1 MYTRHFYKVD
11 EVYSALTYATA
22 FGRVREAV
30 FWAQEL
36 LDSNLG
42 LDCLKSLFHS
52 WILFRGLGS
61 FQWLDAALTVWKSG
75 EIEDDQILL
84 LAYQLAS
91 LPLSARDS
99 TPLTLMYLTFG
110 DKQPDRLL
118 VSGCPVE
125 DSRTS
130 YDQAIL
136 RSVHQKKTEMLWLLL
151 RKYFNTDHKVIWKYL
166 VDATQGHA
174 SLQKILHDLE
184 DLEGLLED
192 STKTFFLYALGVGAV
207 CLSSQSL
214 KESLKPLR
222 TELDPPT
229 QKELAEWNE
238 LLGRKLRRIFEIPRD
253 CLYWVTDRGQKLYT
267 YSSVQELPDLLIDL
281 EGSEYWSEALESKS
295 FDDLTDLEK
304 FAFLETYFPDG
315 HPMTWTKEEISKSHG
330 DGCLGPKEEP
340 SLQRWQRIWIR
351 NTESRVLWKGWERAS
366 KVHVSIHDDLVD
378 LFAENKDTWETQ
390 LATWNLAP
398 VKKIVVPAATT

>member
-61 FQWLDAALTVWKSG
+61 FQWLETALTVWKSG
-75 EIEDDQILL
+75 EIEDDVLIL

-91 LPLSARDS
+91 LPTSARDS

-110 DKQPDRLL
+110 EIQPDLL
-118 VSGCPVE
+118 LASGCPV
-125 DSRTS
+125 DDPRPL

-136 RSVHQKKTEMLWLLL
+136 RAAHQKKAEMLWLLL
-151 RKYFNTDHKVIWKYL
+151 RKHFTGDHTVLWKYL
-166 VDATQGHA
+166 EDSVSEKPIQ
-174 SLQKILHDLE
+174 QKILQNLKDLE
-184 DLEGLLED
+184 ELLDD

-207 CLSSQSL
+207 CLSPQGL
-214 KESLKPLR
+214 TETMKPLR
-222 TELDPPT
+222 PHLDANIYKELD
-229 QKELAEWNE
+229 EWNA
-238 LLGRKLRRIFEIPRD
+238 LLGRKLRRVFEIPRD
-253 CLYWVTDRGQKLYT
+253 CLYWVTDRGNKPFTYT
-267 YSSVQELPDLLIDL
+267 SVCELPDLFLDL
-281 EGSEYWSEALESKS
+281 EASEYWSEALESKS
-295 FDDLTDLEK
+295 FDDLPDLEK

-315 HPMTWTKEEISKSHG
+315 HPMTWSKEEISKSHG
-330 DGCLGPKEEP
+330 DGCLNPKEDI

-351 NTESRVLWKGWERAS
+351 GTESRVLWKGWERAS
-366 KVHVSIHDDLVD
+366 KLKISADEDVVD
-378 LFAENKDTWETQ
+378 LFSKHKDDWETTFQ
-390 LATWNLAP
+390 TWNLAP
-398 VKKIVVPAATT
+398 VQKLLVPQVS

>member
-11 EVYSALTYATA
+11 EVYSALTFATA

-61 FQWLDAALTVWKSG
+61 FQWLEAALSIWKSG
-75 EIEDDQILL
+75 EIEDDAILL
-84 LAYQLAS
+84 LTYQLAS
-91 LPLSARDS
+91 LPTSARDS

-118 VSGCPVE
+118 ATGCPLD
-125 DSRTS
+125 DSRS
-130 YDQAIL
+130 VYEQAIL
-136 RSVHQKKTEMLWLLL
+136 RAVCQKKAEMLWLLL
-151 RKYFNTDHKVIWKYL
+151 RRYFNEDHTVIWKYL
-166 VDATQGHA
+166 GEATKDQA
-174 SLQKILHDLE
+174 PIQSILHGLQ

-192 STKTFFLYALGVGAV
+192 PTKTFFLYALAVGAV
-207 CLSSQSL
+207 CLSPQGL
-214 KESLKPLR
+214 KESQKPLR
-222 TELDPPT
+222 VEIDPGT
-229 QKELAEWNE
+229 QKEIQGWTQCV
-238 LLGRKLRRIFEIPRD
+238 GRKIRRVFEIPRD
-253 CLYWVTDRGQKLYT
+253 CLYWVTDRGQKPYT
-267 YSSVQELPDLLIDL
+267 YSSVSELPDLFLDL
-281 EGSEYWSEALESKS
+281 EASEYWSEALESKS

-304 FAFLETYFPDG
+304 FAFLDTYFPDG
-315 HPMTWTKEEISKSHG
+315 HPMTWEKHEIAKSHG

-351 NTESRVLWKGWERAS
+351 TTESRLLWKGWERAS
-366 KVHVSIHDDLVD
+366 KFTVSIHDDLVD
-378 LFAENKDTWETQ
+378 LFAVNKDKWETDI
-390 LATWNLAP
+390 AGWNLAP
-398 VKKIVVPAATT
+398 VKKVLVPTS